1 MAKDQGLKWCSDK
14 FKCLGINFSLNL
26 NTLFDLNFKT
36 KLLQI
41 EQTLNCWRA
50 RGLSLIGKICVIKSL
65 MLPQLLYLFSVLC
78 IKLPESFFKT
88 LNKLFLISFGV
99 GVKIGLKEIIY
110 VLITLWV
117 AYEWLMLSALPR
129 HKKWCG

>member
-1 MAKDQGLKWCSDK
+1 M
-14 FKCLGINFSLNL
+14 FRYHFSLNL

-36 KLLQI
+36 KLHQI

-78 IKLPESFFKT
+78 IKIPESFFKT
-88 LNKLFLISFGV
+88 LNKLFFHFNLSG
-99 GVKIGLKEIIY
+99 GKDIIKRDY

-117 AYEWLMLSALPR
+117 ACEWLMLSALPR
-129 HKKWCG
+129 HKNGVGETFA